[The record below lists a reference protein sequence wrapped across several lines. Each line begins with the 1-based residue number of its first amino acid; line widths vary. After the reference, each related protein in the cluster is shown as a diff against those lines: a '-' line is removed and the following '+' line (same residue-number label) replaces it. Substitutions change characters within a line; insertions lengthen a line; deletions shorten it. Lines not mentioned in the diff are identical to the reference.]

1 MFKSGFYTINI
12 VRLGNAMEDTLVG
25 TEWLALN
32 FDNVNIFVIEV
43 NAKAPER
50 NEHIPGA
57 LVWDLHQTF
66 EDSIRLDI
74 INEIQFKNLMET
86 NGITNESTIVLYG
99 DGDNRSATYA
109 FWVFKYYRH
118 HSVKILD
125 GSIKKWKNDGNIIY
139 AQKNFLESQKIN
151 TKSKYEVQKPDL
163 SIRATKD
170 VILDNIEDLSII
182 DARTLDEF
190 LGKSDGISTSV
201 VGDSIRRCGRIP
213 GSKHLEWSQ
222 LLNLDGTFKPIG
234 QISEIVEQGN
244 ILTSKEIVTYCRL
257 GVRASYV
264 WFVLKYLLNF
274 SEVKNYDGSWTEW
287 GNSVGVPIEID

>member
-1 MFKSGFYTINI
+1 MCH
-12 VRLGNAMEDTLVG
+12 GNL
-25 TEWLALN
+25 WLL
-32 FDNVNIFVIEV
+32 
-43 NAKAPER
+43 
-50 NEHIPGA
+50 
-57 LVWDLHQTF
+57 
-66 EDSIRLDI
+66 
-74 INEIQFKNLMET
+74 
-86 NGITNESTIVLYG
+86 
-99 DGDNRSATYA
+99 
-109 FWVFKYYRH
+109 
-118 HSVKILD
+118 
-125 GSIKKWKNDGNIIY
+125 Y

>member
-1 MFKSGFYTINI
+1 
-12 VRLGNAMEDTLVG
+12 MEDILVG

-32 FDNVNIFVIEV
+32 IENVDIFIIEV
-43 NAKAPER
+43 NAKAPET

-57 LVWDLHQTF
+57 LAWDLHKTF
-66 EDSIRLDI
+66 EDSITLDI
-74 INEIQFKNLMET
+74 INEIQFKNLMEK
-86 NGITNESTIVLYG
+86 NGISNKSTIVLYG

-125 GSIKKWKNDGNIIY
+125 GSIKKWKNDGNLLDT
-139 AQKNFLESQKIN
+139 QNNVLESQKIK
-151 TKSKYEVQKPDL
+151 TKSNYDVQKPDL
-163 SIRATKD
+163 TIRITKD
-170 VILDNIEDLSII
+170 DILDNIENLSII

-190 LGKSDGISTSV
+190 LGKSDGISTAV
-201 VGDSIRRCGRIP
+201 EGDSIRRCGRIP
-213 GSKHLEWSQ
+213 GSKHLEWTQ
-222 LLNLDGTFKPIG
+222 LLNQDGTFKPID
-234 QISEIVEQGN
+234 QISEIVAQIN
-244 ILTSKEIVTYCRL
+244 ISHSNEIVTYCRL